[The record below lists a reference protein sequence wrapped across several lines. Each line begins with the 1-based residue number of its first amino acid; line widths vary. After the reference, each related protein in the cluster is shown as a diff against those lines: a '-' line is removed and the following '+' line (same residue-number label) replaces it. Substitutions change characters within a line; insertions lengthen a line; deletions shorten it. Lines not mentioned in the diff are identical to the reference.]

1 LDESDGQ
8 SPNNLNVEDDT
19 VIVVD
24 GPSTDPIQVID
35 LDSYEFR
42 VCTCP
47 SFVSVTKPS
56 PPRRVVLGLPA
67 VSLLGR
73 SRDRV
78 LDPPAV
84 IPLFPTLSTE
94 SDERRHYM
102 ACRYYRLRQRD
113 LVARDLARVSP
124 RRSPRLKQMLR

>member
-8 SPNNLNVEDDT
+8 SPENLDVEDDT

-24 GPSTDPIQVID
+24 GASKEPIQVID
-35 LDSYEFR
+35 LDTYEFR

-47 SFVSVTKPS
+47 LFVSVAIAS

-67 VSLLGR
+67 VRRPGR
-73 SRDRV
+73 FEDRV
-78 LDPPAV
+78 PKSPVVLY
-84 IPLFPTLSTE
+84 PTISTVSE
-94 SDERRHYM
+94 ERRHYM

-124 RRSPRLKQMLR
+124 RRSPRLKKLFQ